1 MVRPRLLLLAVGAA
15 DVDVGAVQRET
26 LGAERRYSVQRQ
38 PSCKRSARERSWR
51 RRTLVRVVEGA
62 RPGKAFDDHI
72 LNTPP
77 KQAAR
82 TGVEYVSVVFA
93 KMLKTR

>member
-1 MVRPRLLLLAVGAA
+1 M
-15 DVDVGAVQRET
+15 GAVQGET
-26 LGAERRYSVQRQ
+26 LGKDRRCNVQRQ
-38 PSCKRSARERSWR
+38 PGRQRSARERSWR
-51 RRTLVRVVEGA
+51 QRTLVRVVEGA